1 MPEGDTAVTGP
12 PAPGR
17 RRAGDLAVAELMR
30 AQASVPAR
38 GPFARAVGSSP
49 LSEETNAMYRAV
61 LGEVEVGEALD
72 RLGPGWIVVHAIPQA
87 EGAADIDHLVV
98 GPPGVVLVSTRTHRG
113 LDVWASARTLMV
125 GGVRQSAIRDMEFE
139 MGHAERVLGIAVGRT
154 VLVSGVLAVVAA
166 SSVTVVERHRD
177 VAVLPASAL
186 VAWLRGAPVR
196 LGAREV
202 AEVGVIAAR
211 AGTWS
216 IGSGSPAVDEESRAA
231 FEDLRAEVRAAART
245 QRSWIIGAAILGV
258 VALIAMTWTIVAVA
272 LGSAGL

>member
-1 MPEGDTAVTGP
+1 MPDGDTAVTGSST
-12 PAPGR
+12 PGR

-30 AQASVPAR
+30 AQATVPAR
-38 GPFARAVGSSP
+38 GPLARAVGASP
-49 LSEETNAMYRAV
+49 LSDETNAQYRAV

-72 RLGPGWIVVHAIPQA
+72 RLGPGWIVVHGIPQA

-113 LDVWASARTLMV
+113 VDVWASARTLMV

-139 MGHAERVLGIAVGRT
+139 MGRAERVLGVALGRT
-154 VLVSGVLAVVAA
+154 VLVSGILAVVAA

-177 VAVLPASAL
+177 VAVLPAGAL
-186 VAWLRGAPVR
+186 VAWLRGAPVG
-196 LGAREV
+196 LGPAEV
-202 AEVGVIAAR
+202 AEIGVIAAR

-216 IGSGSPAVDEESRAA
+216 IGSGVPAVDEESRAA
-231 FEDLRAEVRAAART
+231 FERLRAEVRGAART
-245 QRSWIIGAAILGV
+245 QRSWIVGAAILGV